1 MWDKWKDLLHS
12 RRTLLLVGLLGVAL
26 LLGGSFFG
34 GSDSS
39 EGGTEAISFE
49 TFRAREED
57 RLTLL
62 CAQVRGVG
70 NVRVA
75 IEFEGGP
82 SETYSSGH
90 LTSSTC
96 PTVRGVAV
104 VCQGGNSDTVKKE
117 LTDLICALY
126 GIAPNHVHISP
137 MQ

>member
-1 MWDKWKDLLHS
+1 MWDKWKDLLRS
-12 RRTLLLVGLLGVAL
+12 RWSLLLVGILGIAL
-26 LLGGSFFG
+26 LLGGSLFG
-34 GSDSS
+34 GDDK
-39 EGGTEAISFE
+39 TAAQTQAQSFE
-49 TFRAREED
+49 SFRIREED
-57 RLTLL
+57 RLATL

-70 NVRVA
+70 AVRVA
-75 IEFEGGP
+75 IEFEEGP

-104 VCQGGNSDTVKKE
+104 VCQGGNSDTVRKE

-126 GIAPNHVHISP
+126 DIPPNHVHISP